1 MLFSKIDKSYELT
14 TGMAE
19 RLGHDL
25 VADLQK
31 DPELGARALRAA
43 VMRCTQCK
51 EQGACRKLL
60 AENETLEA
68 APAYCRNDFSLTC

>member
-43 VMRCTQCK
+43 HRA
-51 EQGACRKLL
+51 EGIEDGHGL
-60 AENETLEA
+60 AAVENDVYMF
-68 APAYCRNDFSLTC
+68 PCGK